1 MTNITYPA
9 FALFALVCF
18 GLSPTSRADDCVQGC
33 DFLYNNTILGQEALQ
48 NYVEGGFSNTAVG
61 FYALNANT
69 IGDYNTATGAGALQ
83 LNTTGFDNTAN
94 GLIALHFNTTGSNN
108 TATGSSALLNN
119 TTGIANTATG
129 VNALLSN
136 TTGNNNTAHGAFAL
150 KSNTTG
156 VSNTANGWQ
165 ALFGNTTGHNNTAVG
180 LDALLSNTTGLNNTA
195 SGVFALGFNTTG
207 SSNTAT
213 GISAL
218 QNNSTG
224 GNNTATGQSALQG
237 NTTGPNNTAIGFNAL
252 FSNTTGSNN
261 IALGFQAGM
270 NVTGSNNIEIGNVG
284 VAGDNNK
291 IRIGTK
297 ATHKNTYIAGI
308 FGVTAPT
315 GIGVL
320 IDNSGHLGTTTSS
333 ARFKEAIKPMGKASE
348 AILSLEPVTF
358 RYKEELDPTA
368 IPQFGLVAE
377 EVEKVNPDLVA
388 RDDEGKP
395 YTVRYEAV
403 NAMLLNEFLKEH
415 RKVEN
420 QEATIAQLR
429 LDLKALAITVKEQ
442 ATQLQRVSAELAA
455 GESPRLVANE

>member
-1 MTNITYPA
+1 MTNITCPA

-18 GLSPTSRADDCVQGC
+18 GLSPTARADDCEQGC
-33 DFLYNNTILGQEALQ
+33 DFLYNNTVLGQEALQ

-69 IGDYNTATGAGALQ
+69 IGDDNTATGAGALQ

-94 GLIALHFNTTGSNN
+94 GLIALHYNTTGSNN

-136 TTGNNNTAHGAFAL
+136 TTGNDNTAHGAFAL

-165 ALFGNTTGHNNTAVG
+165 ALFANTTGNNNTANG

-195 SGVFALGFNTTG
+195 SGVLALGFNTTG

-252 FSNTTGSNN
+252 FSNTTGSSN
-261 IALGFQAGM
+261 IALGFQAGI
-270 NVTGSNNIEIGNVG
+270 NLTTGSNNIDIANAG
-284 VAGDNNK
+284 VAGESRT
-291 IRIGTK
+291 IRVGTK
-297 ATHKNTYIAGI
+297 PTHKNTYIAGI
-308 FGVTAPT
+308 SGVTVPT
-315 GIGVL
+315 GVAVMV
-320 IDNSGHLGTTTSS
+320 DANGHLGTITSS
-333 ARFKEAIKPMGKASE
+333 ERFKDGIKPMDRASK
-348 AILSLEPVTF
+348 AILALKPVTF
-358 RYKEELDPTA
+358 RYRKELDPNA
-368 IPQFGLVAE
+368 IAQFGLVAE
-377 EVEKVNPDLVA
+377 EVEKVSPELVA
-388 RDDEGKP
+388 YDDQGKP

-415 RKVEN
+415 RKN
-420 QEATIAQLR
+420 EAQQKQIE
-429 LDLKALAITVKEQ
+429 ALTAMMKEQ
-442 ATQLQRVSAELAA
+442 AAQLQQVNARLATIRPSA
-455 GESPRLVANE
+455 RLVSSH